1 MKDPNGLLFEA
12 AARLLRPLLNDLV
25 FLGGSATGLLI
36 TDQAA
41 PGVRATDDVDVI
53 TEVGSYAQYET
64 LSERLRKIGLT
75 EDMSDG
81 APMCRW
87 RHGDLII
94 DVMPTDASILG
105 FGNRWYKPAI
115 RAARRMEVAGLHVQV
130 ITPPYF
136 VATKFEAFHERGEND
151 VVGSHDLEDI
161 VTVIDGRAE
170 IVDDVRAAQFD
181 VRTFISSEIDH
192 LLSTDP
198 FLYSLPGFLL
208 PDPASQARLP
218 ILLERLHALAALRQ

>member
-1 MKDPNGLLFEA
+1 MNDPNGLLFEA
-12 AARLLRPLLNDLV
+12 AARLLRPLLDELV

-36 TDQAA
+36 TDRAA

-53 TEVGSYAQYET
+53 TEVGSYGQYQT
-64 LSERLRKIGLT
+64 LSERLREIGLT

-87 RHGDLII
+87 RHGELII
-94 DVMPTDASILG
+94 DVMPTDERILG

-115 RAARRMEVAGLHVQV
+115 RGARRMEVAGLKVLV
-130 ITPPYF
+130 IAPPYF

-170 IVDDVRAAQFD
+170 IVDDVHAAQSD
-181 VRTFISSEIDH
+181 VRAFIAAEIDH
-192 LLSTDP
+192 LLSTDT
-198 FLYSLPGFLL
+198 FHYALPGFLL
-208 PDPASQARLP
+208 PDAASQARLP
-218 ILLERLHALAALRQ
+218 ILLRRLHALAALRQ

>member
-12 AARLLRPLLNDLV
+12 AARLLRPLLHELV

-36 TDQAA
+36 SDQAA
-41 PGVRATDDVDVI
+41 PSVRATNDVDVI
-53 TEVGSYAQYET
+53 TEVGSYGQYET
-64 LSERLRKIGLT
+64 LSERLREIGLT

-115 RAARRMEVAGLHVQV
+115 KAARKMEVAGLHVQV

-136 VATKFEAFHERGEND
+136 IATKFEAFHERGEGD

-161 VTVIDGRAE
+161 VAVIDGRPE
-170 IVDDVRAAQFD
+170 IVADVRAAKSD
-181 VRTFISSEIDH
+181 VQAFIASEIEQ
-192 LLSTDP
+192 LLRTTP
-198 FLYSLPGFLL
+198 FLYALPGFLL
-208 PDPASQARLP
+208 PDAANQARLP
-218 ILLERLHALAALRQ
+218 ILMERLHALAGLRR